1 MLMLSSPL
9 IVLLDID
16 GCLRV
21 IIIESVAQ
29 MFGHILQHYSP
40 APKKKSVRYKDNITA
55 FRNLICP
62 GYALVIFVL
71 MSLNYRVLVVASP
84 GDLGIAKIFISAMIV
99 KRKNTRK
106 FTRGLQRSKNECF
119 GRSSVRQLP

>member
-9 IVLLDID
+9 IVLLDIE
-16 GCLRV
+16 GVFRI

-29 MFGHILQHYSP
+29 MFRHILQHYSS

-62 GYALVIFVL
+62 GYAFVIFVL
-71 MSLNYRVLVVASP
+71 MSLNQGVLLVGSP
-84 GDLGIAKIFISAMIV
+84 GDLGFAKIFISAMIV
-99 KRKNTRK
+99 KRKNGRK
-106 FTRGLQRSKNECF
+106 FTRCVQRSKNERF
-119 GRSSVRQLP
+119 GRSSVR